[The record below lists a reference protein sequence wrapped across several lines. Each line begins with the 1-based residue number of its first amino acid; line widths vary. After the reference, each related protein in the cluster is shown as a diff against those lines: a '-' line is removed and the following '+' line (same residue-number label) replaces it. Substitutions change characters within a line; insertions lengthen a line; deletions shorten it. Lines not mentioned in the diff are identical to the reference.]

1 MPQDRPAIR
10 STVNATSAG
19 SRRVRFAVRRSRRR
33 LRSQQLTI
41 LQTAAAAGVAYF
53 IAELLLSD
61 ERPAFASI
69 GAVICLS
76 AALGRRRQQAFQ
88 LVGGVVVGIS
98 VAVAIVQVIGTGPA
112 QIGVMVLLA
121 MSAAV
126 LLGGGELLV
135 AEAGVSATLIVALD
149 PGAAE
154 GFSPN
159 RILEAVIGGGV
170 ALGFASLF
178 FPPDPRLLVD
188 RAVQAVL
195 GELGRTLQQV
205 AAGLSGNDSAVA
217 QSAVDGAGKVEGFI
231 EEAAEALIAA
241 RETARFAPPRRNAR
255 DELEPYARSIAQIDF
270 AARDT
275 RVLARHA
282 GRFVRH
288 PTAPPDGLA
297 EVVSALAEA
306 VWALAASY
314 ENPERTEEVSR
325 LCRVAAARAK
335 EVSDRERDLPLTE
348 MIAQVRSVAVDL
360 LRAAELVTGIH
371 EADDERP
378 TQELLAEPKAG

>member
-1 MPQDRPAIR
+1 MRQDRPVKRVTAE
-10 STVNATSAG
+10 ATAAG
-19 SRRVRFAVRRSRRR
+19 SRQIGGAVRRSRLR
-33 LRSQQLTI
+33 LRSHQLTI
-41 LQTAAAAGVAYF
+41 LQTAAAAGVAYYL
-53 IAELLLSD
+53 AALLLSD

-76 AALGRRRQQAFQ
+76 AALGRRRQQALQ

-98 VAVAIVQVIGTGPA
+98 VADVIVQVIGTGPP
-112 QIGVMVLLA
+112 QIGIMVLLA
-121 MSAAV
+121 MSAAI

-170 ALGFASLF
+170 ALVFASLF

-195 GELGRTLQQV
+195 GELGHTLQR
-205 AAGLSGNDSAVA
+205 VA
-217 QSAVDGAGKVEGFI
+217 QGLGRNDTAVTQRAVDGAAKVEGLI
-231 EEAAEALIAA
+231 DAAEEALLAA
-241 RETARFAPPRRNAR
+241 RETARFAPPRRGAR
-255 DELEPYARSIAQIDF
+255 DQLEPYARSIAQIDF
-270 AARDT
+270 ASRNT
-275 RVLARHA
+275 LILARHA
-282 GRFVRH
+282 QRFLRH
-288 PTAPPDGLA
+288 PTAPPEALA
-297 EVVSALAEA
+297 EAVSALAEA

-314 ENPERTEEVSR
+314 EEPGRTEEVHR
-325 LCRVAAARAK
+325 LCRLAASRAGAA
-335 EVSDRERDLPLTE
+335 SDSGRDLALTE

-360 LRAAELVTGIH
+360 LRAAELVTGIQ

-378 TQELLAEPKAG
+378 TQELLAEPKAH